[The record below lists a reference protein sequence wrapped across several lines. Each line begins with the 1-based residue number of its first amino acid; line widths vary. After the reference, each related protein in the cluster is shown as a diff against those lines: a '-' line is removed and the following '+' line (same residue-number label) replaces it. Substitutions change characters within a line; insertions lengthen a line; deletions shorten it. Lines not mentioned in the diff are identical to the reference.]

1 MKHNPETNDPTS
13 DSAASF
19 DPPEIEFTPEQL
31 AAAEAVV
38 SESPPKKRHK
48 SLEFIETIVV
58 AVLMALVIRAVVAEA
73 RFIPSGSMLPTLQ
86 IGDRLIVEKVSYYFT
101 DPDRGEI
108 VVFYP
113 PQPGQAE
120 LDTGQRFMRWLGF
133 TTESAYIKRVVGLP
147 GETVMISNGVVY
159 INDQPLSE
167 SYIMA
172 PPYSDMAPITVP
184 TESYFMM
191 GDNRNN
197 SRDSRVW
204 GTLPRKNVIGKTFLR
219 FWPLTAIGAP

>member
-1 MKHNPETNDPTS
+1 MKHNPEPNEAKSDSFDQADPAESVPMADPTPVET
-13 DSAASF
+13 A
-19 DPPEIEFTPEQL
+19 ETP
-31 AAAEAVV
+31 A
-38 SESPPKKRHK
+38 PKKRNK
-48 SLEFIETIVV
+48 ALETVETIVV
-58 AVLMALVIRAVVAEA
+58 AVLLAVVIRAVVAEA

-113 PQPGQAE
+113 PLPGQAE
-120 LDTGQRFMRWLGF
+120 LTSQQRFMRWLGF
-133 TTESAYIKRVVGLP
+133 TTESAYIKRVIGLP
-147 GETVMISNGVVY
+147 GETVMVSNGVVY
-159 INDQPLSE
+159 INDKPLTE
-167 SYIMA
+167 DYIQA

-184 TESYFMM
+184 SDAYFMM

-204 GTLPRKNVIGKTFLR
+204 GTLPRKNVIGRTFLR
-219 FWPLTAIGAP
+219 FWPLSTLGSP